1 MEFKWMKC
9 LFTVAVAILIA
20 IPAVAAD
27 KGDVVVE
34 LTGKKVVK
42 DAAGK
47 EKFASAD
54 TAKPGDTIEYRAVYR
69 NKGDKKVT
77 DLLATIPAPEGMEYL
92 PGSANPA
99 KVSAS
104 LDGKGF
110 SPVPLKREMTL
121 PSGKKEKHD
130 IPYAE
135 YRYLR
140 WEIKTLAPGQSVPV
154 SIRVKMSTAP
164 LPIEVPAKK

>member
-1 MEFKWMKC
+1 MKLKWMKY
-9 LFTVAVAILIA
+9 LIIAAVATLIA

-34 LTGKKVVK
+34 LTGRKVLKGV
-42 DAAGK
+42 AGK
-47 EKFASAD
+47 EKFESAD

-69 NKGDKKVT
+69 NKGNKKVT
-77 DLLATIPAPEGMEYL
+77 DLFATIPAPAGMEYL

-104 LDGKGF
+104 LDGKEF
-110 SPVPLKREMTL
+110 SQVPLKREVTL
-121 PSGKKEKHD
+121 PSGKTEKRD

-135 YRYLR
+135 YRFIR

-154 SIRVKMSTAP
+154 SMRVKMSTAP
-164 LPIEVPAKK
+164 L